1 MESPFLS
8 VSDAITSLLRKVK
21 KKDPACQSFY
31 AKTALLETHPYTK
44 AVSMRH
50 KCHFSQARN
59 LFRPNT
65 RADSVIHKS
74 RCSQEREL
82 PQRGAMPDAVCC
94 DGQRS
99 TLRGQMQHAA
109 FLGADGC
116 TDGFCAFVRECRGS
130 SSARKTAFRNPTH
143 PSCRQKALLLQKTS
157 ELMPWCKQY
166 HPGNMPSA

>member
-21 KKDPACQSFY
+21 KKAPASQSFLG
-31 AKTALLETHPYTK
+31 KTVPQETQPNTK
-44 AVSMRH
+44 VVSVNH
-50 KCHFSQARN
+50 KCRFCQARN

-82 PQRGAMPDAVCC
+82 LQRGAMPDAACC

-130 SSARKTAFRNPTH
+130 SSARKTAFRNPTR
-143 PSCRQKALLLQKTS
+143 PSCRQKALLLQKAS
-157 ELMPWCKQY
+157 ELAPWCKQY
-166 HPGNMPSA
+166 HSGNVPSA